1 MRIDRLLCC
10 LRFAKTR
17 SIAAGMIRDGHLR
30 CNGERVVR
38 ASHPVEERDVLTIPL
53 AQGVQLIEILALPAR
68 RGPPAEARSCYRML
82 DPQAKTAIA
91 APKDIESEGQIRP

>member
-17 SIAAGMIRDGHLR
+17 SFAAEMIRKGHLR
-30 CNGERVVR
+30 RNGDRVVR
-38 ASHPVEERDVLTIPL
+38 ASQPVDVGDVLTIPIGKAVRL
-53 AQGVQLIEILALPAR
+53 VEILRLPVR
-68 RGPPAEARSCYRML
+68 RGPPADAQACYRML

-91 APKDIESEGQIRP
+91 APLDLESEG